1 MGRRK
6 ISPQL
11 LVLEG
16 FWAIIMVGTILL
28 SLPISS
34 KQAPISFIDA
44 LFVSTSAVCVTGL
57 TPIHIANTLS
67 TFGTTVVMLLFQI
80 GGLGFAVLAVS
91 ILSMYSGKI
100 EVSSGNIL
108 RDSLGADP
116 KDPIK
121 KILKVTLLSTL
132 LFETVGAVILS
143 LEFAKDIPLGEAI
156 YKGIFTSI
164 SAFNNAGFDLFDN
177 SLTGYDSNS
186 VVLIT
191 VAVLIILGG
200 LGFIFYL
207 ELIEHKKHKS
217 IPLHVKIVS
226 VTTLSLLVFGT
237 LVFRYSSGLDWLN
250 AFFQSATTRTAGF
263 TSIDQSALNSTGYIV
278 TLALMFIGA
287 SPGSTG
293 GGIKTTTIYT
303 AVKASFAL
311 LTGRQP
317 VSFNRQIS
325 DSSVMKAFFVLI
337 ISLIVILLSV
347 LLISITEET
356 LSLESIVYEAISAYA
371 TVGLSMGI
379 TPLISSSGKLI
390 IIMLMFFGR
399 VGILSIISLFMRRT
413 LDVKHIEGKV
423 VIG

>member
-6 ISPQL
+6 KSPQL

-28 SLPISS
+28 YLPISS

-91 ILSMYSGKI
+91 ILSMHSGKI

-186 VVLIT
+186 VV
-191 VAVLIILGG
+191 
-200 LGFIFYL
+200 F
-207 ELIEHKKHKS
+207 
-217 IPLHVKIVS
+217 
-226 VTTLSLLVFGT
+226 LS
-237 LVFRYSSGLDWLN
+237 
-250 AFFQSATTRTAGF
+250 
-263 TSIDQSALNSTGYIV
+263 
-278 TLALMFIGA
+278 
-287 SPGSTG
+287 
-293 GGIKTTTIYT
+293 
-303 AVKASFAL
+303 
-311 LTGRQP
+311 
-317 VSFNRQIS
+317 
-325 DSSVMKAFFVLI
+325 
-337 ISLIVILLSV
+337 
-347 LLISITEET
+347 
-356 LSLESIVYEAISAYA
+356 
-371 TVGLSMGI
+371 
-379 TPLISSSGKLI
+379 ISSN
-390 IIMLMFFGR
+390 
-399 VGILSIISLFMRRT
+399 
-413 LDVKHIEGKV
+413 E
-423 VIG
+423 